1 MYLNKFK
8 KIIITICL
16 LTLFMQNSLK
26 AKNDYYE
33 DAKKFFLEKNYEKSK
48 FLFQRNIV
56 FNPKDYNSYLY
67 LAKIFKNENNNIEFE
82 INLNTTLLLNPENE
96 EAMYMLIEQKI
107 DQSNF
112 LEVAELKEKFSKIC
126 KELCDKKKLIDQKL
140 KNFDTNNEV
149 E

>member
-1 MYLNKFK
+1 MNTVHAENTFLDEGIK
-8 KIIITICL
+8 KYN
-16 LTLFMQNSLK
+16 QK
-26 AKNDYYE
+26 EYKD
-33 DAKKFFLEKNYEKSK
+33 SK